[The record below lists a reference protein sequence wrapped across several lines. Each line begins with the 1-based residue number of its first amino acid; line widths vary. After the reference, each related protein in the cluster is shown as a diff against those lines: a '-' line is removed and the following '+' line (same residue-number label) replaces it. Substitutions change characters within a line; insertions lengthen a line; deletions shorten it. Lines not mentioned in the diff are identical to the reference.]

1 MGYYLGIDLG
11 TSSLK
16 VSLSDEKGNIIDT
29 ESRSYPLIMPKL
41 NWSEQDPDEWFEAM
55 IQALATLNVRNG
67 LDKVRSLSFS
77 GQMHGLVILDKND
90 KVIRNAILWNDSRT
104 TKEVD
109 FLNTAIGKK
118 KLIEETSN
126 IAICGFT
133 APKILWVKNNEPEN
147 FEHIAKIMLP
157 KDYLT
162 YKLSGV
168 FASDYS
174 DLSGTLFFNVKEKQY
189 SSYMLNVLGIKI
201 DQLPKIYKSYDCIG
215 TVLPK
220 YKHLIGLNE
229 NTKVV
234 IGGGDQAVGAI
245 GTNTIKE
252 NEISI
257 SLGTSGVVF
266 APIDK
271 YSYDKD
277 GAIHCL
283 NHATGNYHLMGC
295 TLSAMA
301 SLKWFF
307 EEILKTTDYVGELD
321 SIDEEI
327 TDIIFLPYLCG
338 ERSPINDPLASG
350 YFSNLALF
358 YKRKDLIKALIEGIV
373 FSLYDCYNTM
383 VGDGI
388 NASYARCIGGGTKS
402 KRILQILADVFGIE
416 IRTISTSDG
425 GALGAIILAMVGDG
439 LYPSLK
445 VAAGDLIKDKESFKP
460 NKDKHLKYLDKFKEY
475 KNLYLK
481 VKK

>member
-104 TKEVD
+104 AKEVD

-147 FEHIAKIMLP
+147 FERIAKIMLP
-157 KDYLT
+157 KDYLA

-189 SSYMLNVLGIKI
+189 SSFMLNVLGIKI

-234 IGGGDQAVGAI
+234 IVGQDPYHGVGQAHGLCFSVNDGIEFPPSLVNIFKEIERDLHKPMPQSGNLQRWANQ
-245 GTNTIKE
+245 GVLMLNATLTVRAHQAGSHQNKGWETFTDATIQALASQRE
-252 NEISI
+252 HI
-257 SLGTSGVVF
+257 VF
-266 APIDK
+266 MLWGSYAQKKGSVIDPQK
-271 YSYDKD
+271 
-277 GAIHCL
+277 
-283 NHATGNYHLMGC
+283 HLVLK
-295 TLSAMA
+295 TVHPSPLSA
-301 SLKWFF
+301 FRGF
-307 EEILKTTDYVGELD
+307 IG
-321 SIDEEI
+321 
-327 TDIIFLPYLCG
+327 CG
-338 ERSPINDPLASG
+338 H
-350 YFSNLALF
+350 FSA
-358 YKRKDLIKALIEGIV
+358 
-373 FSLYDCYNTM
+373 
-383 VGDGI
+383 
-388 NASYARCIGGGTKS
+388 
-402 KRILQILADVFGIE
+402 
-416 IRTISTSDG
+416 
-425 GALGAIILAMVGDG
+425 
-439 LYPSLK
+439 
-445 VAAGDLIKDKESFKP
+445 
-460 NKDKHLKYLDKFKEY
+460 
-475 KNLYLK
+475 
-481 VKK
+481 